1 MSNKMP
7 VAEDKRVPLR
17 FTQTDAETFAA
28 VTNNDLP
35 EWQRKFINAMWY
47 ARIPLTIWNDE
58 FLHLSRKNANNLMK
72 GKGIVVLDEQQQLI
86 VQRLTLLANTL
97 MQLNVLPCSD
107 SKALTGIINVG
118 AAALTNVLSE

>member
-7 VAEDKRVPLR
+7 VVEDKRVPLR
-17 FTQTDAETFAA
+17 FTQTEADTFAV

-35 EWQRKFINAMWY
+35 EWQRNFVNAMWY

-58 FLHLSRKNANNLMK
+58 FLHLSRKNANDLMK
-72 GKGIVVLDEQQQLI
+72 GKGTVVLDEQQQLI
-86 VQRLTLLANTL
+86 VQRLTLLARTL
-97 MQLNVLPCSD
+97 IQLNVLPCSD

-118 AAALTNVLSE
+118 AAALTNVLSD